1 MKRYRLELFQTND
14 YEAIERH
21 LAKMAKKGWFLESI
35 GTFLWTYR
43 KGEPQDL
50 TYEVTYFSEASDF
63 NPYPTDNQEAYYE
76 YCEAAGWNLV
86 ASKDKLQIFST
97 TKNNPTPIE
106 SDEALKF
113 QSIHKSMKKSL
124 FLTSGLLVLLSLP
137 FMIISLIIL
146 IKDPIIYFV
155 GNSFYTSI
163 YLVII
168 LLAALYL
175 LIDYG
180 YWYYG
185 TKKALA
191 LGNKYKRNH
200 HKVRRIAAIMM
211 IVLPVVFT
219 AATIIGS
226 EPKSYWWVSAIVMIA
241 FILVGLIFRK
251 IKDKM
256 KIAGVSA
263 KVNVLVTTGGII
275 ITVVIC
281 TIFMLWSII
290 SLIQNGAF
298 NRQADSS
305 YTFTDSYG
313 EEGAFEIYKDSLPLT
328 LEDLYIIIDSK
339 DYSYEIEEKD
349 NFALSYIRGN
359 QKAPVY
365 FKNSPSLYYEI
376 YKIKLPSLYDTF
388 KKDLIEKYK
397 LSEEHAF
404 KLIRDSRWGA
414 EEVYQLRVNESFYD
428 AYIISH
434 ESKLIFLNLGF
445 PPIGEQIE
453 VIREKLIRDKLELKY
468 TLKEGLFA
476 NSIKFGEVVQ

>member
-1 MKRYRLELFQTND
+1 MKKRRLELFQTND
-14 YEAIERH
+14 YEAIEKH
-21 LAKMAKKGWFLESI
+21 LTKMAKRGWFLESI

-43 KGEPQDL
+43 KDEPQDL

-97 TKNNPTPIE
+97 ARENPTPIE

-113 QSIHKSMKKSL
+113 KTIHKSMRKSL

-137 FMIISLIIL
+137 FMIISVIIL

-163 YLVII
+163 YFLII

-191 LGNKYKRNH
+191 IGNKYKRNH

-211 IVLPVVFT
+211 IVLPVIF
-219 AATIIGS
+219 ASATIIGS
-226 EPKSYWWVSAIVMIA
+226 EPKSYWWVSAIVMMVS
-241 FILVGLIFRK
+241 ILVGLVFKK

-256 KIAGVSA
+256 KKSGVSG
-263 KVNVLVTTGGII
+263 KVNVLVTTVGLI
-275 ITVVIC
+275 ITVVIL
-281 TIFMLWSII
+281 TVFMGWSII
-290 SLIQNGAF
+290 SLVENGAF

-313 EEGAFEIYKDSLPLT
+313 EEVAFDIYKDSLPLT
-328 LEDLYIIIDSK
+328 LEDLYIAIDSK

-365 FKNSPSLYYEI
+365 LKNYPSLYYEV

-397 LSEEHAF
+397 LSDEHAF

-414 EEVYQLRVNESFYD
+414 EEVYQLMMNESFYD
-428 AYIISH
+428 VYIIFH
-434 ESKLIFLNLGF
+434 EGKLIFLNLGF

-453 VIREKLIRDKLELKY
+453 VIREKLIGDHLELKY
-468 TLKEGLFA
+468 ALKQRLSA
-476 NSIKFGEVVQ
+476 HKINVGEVAQ